1 MMVACLMLVLLYF
14 AVPYPAYQAVRYWTG
29 SPAASWVGAIVAV
42 PAGVLLYVRL
52 FERLKHGARH
62 KGGRPSAGAREM
74 IRNQP
79 MTRRLLTVLTLVLL
93 SRLWGADKAAPL
105 VVVRDVRTNLGYVG
119 SPNS

>member
-62 KGGRPSAGAREM
+62 KGGRPLCGCS
-74 IRNQP
+74 RNDSESTHDETP
-79 MTRRLLTVLTLVLL
+79 FDR
-93 SRLWGADKAAPL
+93 SHA
-105 VVVRDVRTNLGYVG
+105 G
-119 SPNS
+119 SPLAALGS